1 MQDNARLAIKKMI
14 WHYENKLLFATSDA
28 DNEKYAEKII
38 EWSERLEDKPS
49 RKEIWCPVCGEY
61 EAEEK
66 TIRAIQENIIEPMM
80 K

>member
-1 MQDNARLAIKKMI
+1 MQPNARQAVKKMI
-14 WHYENKLLFATSDA
+14 WHYENELLFATSSVDK
-28 DNEKYAEKII
+28 EKYAEKII
-38 EWSERLEDKPS
+38 EWSERLENTPS

-66 TIRAIQENIIEPMM
+66 TIRAIQENIIEPMI